1 MYVKNAGTR
10 SISVVSRPDRRE
22 LLSYLDG
29 EVDTTSSIDK
39 NAPLEIAMQRPLP
52 YVRSSQQSSTQSS
65 SNLKRPATHSTV
77 DDSFDQLDNSLSSKV
92 PKLDD
97 QSSSNLSKDQS
108 SGSSQNAQSAQ
119 LKEQF
124 IDHITKKFDVNAAQS
139 SRPITENIMPLSEAL
154 TKEKIASIKAKKK
167 AQQRK
172 QVSSG
177 VDIDDDILN
186 SSGTSSQNQSSA
198 SASMQSSSRDLNRS
212 SQQSNKLTYDTFL
225 NASTSLPSVS
235 SAYGV
240 TSGIDD
246 SDAIMREILQRES
259 ICRNRFSVLQSTG
272 KQFEKDINA
281 FLQLIKAKE
290 DGGSNVAPSELSSQ
304 IATTQL
310 STQVQSIQQQQQQA
324 QQQKARSLGYNRFD
338 QERYGAKDET
348 GGFSIDTKLTYQ
360 PNGGTLSLTNTAPI
374 NNNNNDTNKLTQ
386 LIPQKTN
393 VTNNGIDKS
402 KSTTVSSTQQ
412 THSSGSVRKTSNR
425 PIIIIPATNTSLIT
439 MYNCLDILQDL
450 KYVPAEEKKKSLQNQ
465 NAPKDTEIIM
475 HRREDG
481 HTMQFKVID
490 NVNKLNPQDW

>member
-1 MYVKNAGTR
+1 M
-10 SISVVSRPDRRE
+10 
-22 LLSYLDG
+22 
-29 EVDTTSSIDK
+29 
-39 NAPLEIAMQRPLP
+39 
-52 YVRSSQQSSTQSS
+52 
-65 SNLKRPATHSTV
+65 

-240 TSGIDD
+240 
-246 SDAIMREILQRES
+246 
-259 ICRNRFSVLQSTG
+259 F
-272 KQFEKDINA
+272 QFYN
-281 FLQLIKAKE
+281 QL
-290 DGGSNVAPSELSSQ
+290 V
-304 IATTQL
+304 
-310 STQVQSIQQQQQQA
+310 
-324 QQQKARSLGYNRFD
+324 
-338 QERYGAKDET
+338 
-348 GGFSIDTKLTYQ
+348 
-360 PNGGTLSLTNTAPI
+360 
-374 NNNNNDTNKLTQ
+374 NN
-386 LIPQKTN
+386 
-393 VTNNGIDKS
+393 
-402 KSTTVSSTQQ
+402 
-412 THSSGSVRKTSNR
+412 
-425 PIIIIPATNTSLIT
+425 
-439 MYNCLDILQDL
+439 L
-450 KYVPAEEKKKSLQNQ
+450 KK
-465 NAPKDTEIIM
+465 I
-475 HRREDG
+475 
-481 HTMQFKVID
+481 
-490 NVNKLNPQDW
+490 